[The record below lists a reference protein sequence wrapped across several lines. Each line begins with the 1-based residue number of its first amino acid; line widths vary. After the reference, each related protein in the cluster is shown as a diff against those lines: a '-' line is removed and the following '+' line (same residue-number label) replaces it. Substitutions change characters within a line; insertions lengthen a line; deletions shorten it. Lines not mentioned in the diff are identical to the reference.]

1 MKTIF
6 SDKTP
11 PAIGPYSQAV
21 LKNGMLFVSG
31 QIGID
36 PESNELES
44 GFIKQANRV
53 FTNLVNILEAAELG
67 ISSIIKATI
76 FIKDLNR
83 FNELNAIYETYFDS
97 PYPAREV
104 VEVSNL
110 PKNAELEISV
120 IAMR

>member
-11 PAIGPYSQAV
+11 LAIGPYSQAV
-21 LKNGMLFVSG
+21 LKNGMLFISG
-31 QIGID
+31 QIGLD

-44 GFIKQANRV
+44 VFIKQANRI
-53 FTNLVNILEAAELG
+53 FTNLANILEAAELG
-67 ISSIIKATI
+67 IASIVKVTI
-76 FIKDLNR
+76 YIKDLNR
-83 FNELNAIYETYFDS
+83 FNELNSIYETYFDS

-104 VEVSNL
+104 VEISNL
-110 PKNAELEISV
+110 PKKAELEISV